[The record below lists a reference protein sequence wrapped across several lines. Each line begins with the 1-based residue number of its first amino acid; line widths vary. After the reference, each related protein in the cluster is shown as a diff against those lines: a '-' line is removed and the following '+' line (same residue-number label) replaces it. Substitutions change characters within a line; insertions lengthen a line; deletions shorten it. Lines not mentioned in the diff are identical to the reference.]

1 LDENEGLALKSTV
14 KGIVIKIDNSLDKRE
29 KEIIIKEKTF
39 YKEITTMNNKTASMI
54 RDYGMSRVFDGMDF
68 SELVKIDSGKFV
80 FPVNTDDGDFWC
92 EVDFVAKKE
101 DYTPDYDVKKY
112 AEKLA
117 NAEAREKDKAQKR
130 AEKSKTAK
138 KN

>member
-1 LDENEGLALKSTV
+1 
-14 KGIVIKIDNSLDKRE
+14 
-29 KEIIIKEKTF
+29 
-39 YKEITTMNNKTASMI
+39 MNNKTASMI
-54 RDYGMSRVFDGMDF
+54 RDYGMARVFDGMDF

-112 AEKLA
+112 AEKLH
-117 NAEAREKDKAQKR
+117 NAEEREKEKQVKK
-130 AEKSKTAK
+130 AEKQAKTAK
-138 KN
+138 KA

>member
-1 LDENEGLALKSTV
+1 
-14 KGIVIKIDNSLDKRE
+14 
-29 KEIIIKEKTF
+29 
-39 YKEITTMNNKTASMI
+39 MNNKTASMI

-80 FPVNTDDGDFWC
+80 FPVNTNDGDFWC

-117 NAEAREKDKAQKR
+117 NAEAREKEKAQKR
-130 AEKSKTAK
+130 AEKSNKTK
-138 KN
+138 KD

>member
-1 LDENEGLALKSTV
+1 
-14 KGIVIKIDNSLDKRE
+14 
-29 KEIIIKEKTF
+29 
-39 YKEITTMNNKTASMI
+39 MNNKTASMI
-54 RDYGMSRVFDGMDF
+54 RDYGMARVFDGMDF

-117 NAEAREKDKAQKR
+117 NAEAREKEKAQKR

-138 KN
+138 KE